1 MHTLLSLLLACSTPP
16 PSPTGVNPAQGA
28 SGTAIVVSG
37 AEFGPGTTATLG
49 GQPLVEA
56 VRIDEQT
63 LRGAVPD
70 GLPPGPSPLVLT
82 DRQGRSATL
91 PDAFTVEAPV
101 AEVADPCGDDVKL
114 FSQIP
119 PTGEVIKI
127 DLHRGAGDVDRRQI
141 DVRDVTGIE
150 LQDQPKGD
158 ATCSSIWIRT
168 KQGPRHLFD
177 ADATV
182 PLQAQAQK
190 IANGL
195 NKPLDRVEPPA
206 PATPATPPSGG

>member
-1 MHTLLSLLLACSTPP
+1 MHTLLALLVACSAPP
-16 PSPTGVNPAQGA
+16 PSPTGVTPTLGPA
-28 SGTAIVVSG
+28 GTAIVVTG
-37 AEFGPGTTATLG
+37 ADFGPGTTATLG
-49 GQPLVEA
+49 GQALVEA

-63 LRGAVPD
+63 LRGAVPE
-70 GLPPGPSPLVLT
+70 GLPPGPAPLVLT

-91 PDAFTVEAPV
+91 PDAFTVQAPI
-101 AEVADPCGDDVKL
+101 AEIADPCSDDVKL

-127 DLHRGAGDVDRRQI
+127 DLHRGGGDVDRRQI
-141 DVRDVTGIE
+141 DVRDVTAIE
-150 LQDQPKGD
+150 LQDQQRGD

-177 ADATV
+177 ADATL

-195 NKPLDRVEPPA
+195 NKPLNRVEPAASAA
-206 PATPATPPSGG
+206 PGQP